1 MPTTLQLV
9 GEIAQC
15 FDGGVDGV
23 LDFPCPGE
31 MFASGTA

>member
-9 GEIAQC
+9 GEITQC

-23 LDFPCPGE
+23 L
-31 MFASGTA
+31 